1 MWNRRERARQIEAVG
16 ERERDKRQEWIFVR
30 EGCGF
35 GVGRYADAE
44 VIFDISSR
52 YFGISLFE
60 TLMRGSPKLGRGE
73 CLCRRLC

>member
-35 GVGRYADAE
+35 GVGVGVGRYADAE

-52 YFGISLFE
+52 
-60 TLMRGSPKLGRGE
+60 
-73 CLCRRLC
+73 